1 MKKLLLITVIALTP
15 SLAMAEGEGSG
26 RGECDRGGD
35 IYRCFNYQPGN
46 PFYRPSQDVFTGSI
60 GSEPAIVDR
69 APAARRRTR

>member
-35 IYRCFNYQPGN
+35 SYRCFNYQPGN
-46 PFYRPSQDVFTGSI
+46 PFYRPSQDVFTGAI
-60 GSEPAIVDR
+60 GSEPVIVNR